1 MDRVL
6 HGIRVVEV
14 AQWWFVPAAGAVLA
28 DWGADVIKI
37 EHPVSGDPQRGLV
50 TSGLVPSTGGINFM
64 VEQSNR
70 GKRSVGIDLAHPRG
84 LELLHRLVETA
95 DVFLT
100 NFLPAARRRLRI
112 DVDDIRRINPRVI
125 YVRGH
130 GQGNRGPDRERGG
143 YDAAS
148 FWCRGGIANALT
160 PPTATAPVMQR
171 AAFGDSTGAMT
182 IAGGIA
188 AALFRRERTGQ
199 PSVVDISLLGTAMWV
214 LAPDIVASKL
224 LGVDLPASD
233 RTRAPNPIVNSYRT
247 RDGRWLFLNMLQPD
261 RYWSDLCTRL
271 GHPELIADPRFADG
285 RVRFENRVDCI
296 KTLDRIFAERTLSE
310 WCERLA
316 DAEGVWAPLQSAR
329 EVNDDVQAMANGY
342 LPAVDRGDG
351 TSFTLVASPVE
362 FDEEPVGLRAAPE
375 LGQHTEEV
383 LRALGLT
390 WEELAACKEAGT
402 IS

>member
-1 MDRVL
+1 MSGVL

-100 NFLPAARRRLRI
+100 NFLPAARRRLHI
-112 DVDDIRRINPRVI
+112 DVDDIRGINPRVI

-160 PPTATAPVMQR
+160 PPAAAQPVMQR
-171 AAFGDSTGAMT
+171 AAFGDS
-182 IAGGIA
+182 AGGMTVAGGVA
-188 AALFRRERTGQ
+188 AALFHRERTGE
-199 PSVVDISLLGTAMWV
+199 PAVVDVSLLGTAMWIM
-214 LAPDIVASKL
+214 APDIIASKL
-224 LGVDLPASD
+224 LGIDLPVSD
-233 RTRAPNPIVNSYRT
+233 RTQPPNPIVNSYRT

-261 RYWSDLCTRL
+261 RYWPDLCRRL
-271 GHPELIADPRFADG
+271 GRPDLLADPRFADG
-285 RVRFENRVDCI
+285 RARFAHRTECVRE
-296 KTLDRIFAERTLSE
+296 LDAIFAPRTLAG
-310 WCERLA
+310 WRRALA
-316 DAEGVWAPLQSAR
+316 DSERGWAP
-329 EVNDDVQAMANGY
+329 VQAA
-342 LPAVDRGDG
+342 R
-351 TSFTLVASPVE
+351 
-362 FDEEPVGLRAAPE
+362 
-375 LGQHTEEV
+375 
-383 LRALGLT
+383 
-390 WEELAACKEAGT
+390 
-402 IS
+402 